1 MTRGLDG
8 ILASLDKLQVR
19 APRVAREAVTKVA
32 DEFAEA
38 LKRNTPR
45 EGFDW
50 DEHLQDDVVVTGF
63 KGANVGIVSK
73 DIGYGKKTGWRSH
86 FPDEGTVYQRGQD
99 FKEKTINE
107 MTPVAREIYAKKVK
121 EGLGL

>member
-1 MTRGLDG
+1 MTKGLDE
-8 ILASLDKLQVR
+8 ILANLDKLQVK
-19 APRVAREAVTKVA
+19 APQVAREAVREVA
-32 DEFAEA
+32 DEFAKA

-45 EGFDW
+45 EKFDW

-63 KGANVGIVSK
+63 KGANVGSVSK
-73 DIGYGKKTGWRSH
+73 DIGFGKKTGWRAH
-86 FPDEGTVYQRGQD
+86 YPDDGTIYQAGQG
-99 FKEKTINE
+99 FEEKTINE